1 MNMNVMASFLAP
13 IRTEPS
19 APPWLAPRGSDLQF
33 LGRLTAGLLGAVGVL
48 EVANFVVNVLVEETA
63 AENCS
68 LMLLDRNSRE
78 LKIAAAA
85 TEYGNPD
92 ASPLAERVSES
103 FKIGEGIA
111 GWVASEQVPVR
122 LNEAAEDS
130 RFVSLEDPG
139 VVVKS
144 LMSFPLVAGGE
155 VLGVMNLSHSSAG
168 VFSGQEEWLVSMV
181 AEHVGNALGQ
191 ARSFEQSRVEN
202 ASLLDQITLYQTRLA
217 QAEKMSAVGNLLA
230 GIVHELNNPLT
241 TILGF
246 SQLLAQT
253 GEGDRKNLDII
264 VSESERCA
272 RIVQNVL
279 RISQPGRPE
288 HERLDLNQVVRQ
300 TVELAEYQLRLNR
313 IGLGLK
319 LSVNNPAI
327 VANACEFTQV
337 VLNLITNA
345 IQAIA
350 EAGSEGRIDVETKV
364 VDDRV
369 VVEINDDG
377 PGIEGS
383 VLGKIF
389 DPFFTTKQTG
399 TGLGLNLSRELIQ
412 ANEGDISVRSNPGSG
427 TTFRLDFPLAELDPD
442 HDLSTRKPRV
452 LVADDEHHILDLV
465 DAVLSES
472 DYEVECVPTGEA
484 AMEKLGERDYD
495 LLISDLRM
503 PGIGGREL
511 VEWVRSEGKSSK
523 ILLLTGDVASREM
536 KDFIASS
543 GVQYL
548 SKPFRIGELIE
559 AVEAAF
565 ESD

>member
-1 MNMNVMASFLAP
+1 LRYCRLALHDHLVTSETG
-13 IRTEPS
+13 ITRETTERTTTTIP
-19 APPWLAPRGSDLQF
+19 
-33 LGRLTAGLLGAVGVL
+33 LTIGVDDD
-48 EVANFVVNVLVEETA
+48 AILVE
-63 AENCS
+63 
-68 LMLLDRNSRE
+68 
-78 LKIAAAA
+78 
-85 TEYGNPD
+85 
-92 ASPLAERVSES
+92 
-103 FKIGEGIA
+103 
-111 GWVASEQVPVR
+111 
-122 LNEAAEDS
+122 
-130 RFVSLEDPG
+130 
-139 VVVKS
+139 
-144 LMSFPLVAGGE
+144 
-155 VLGVMNLSHSSAG
+155 
-168 VFSGQEEWLVSMV
+168 
-181 AEHVGNALGQ
+181 
-191 ARSFEQSRVEN
+191 
-202 ASLLDQITLYQTRLA
+202 
-217 QAEKMSAVGNLLA
+217 
-230 GIVHELNNPLT
+230 
-241 TILGF
+241 
-246 SQLLAQT
+246 
-253 GEGDRKNLDII
+253 
-264 VSESERCA
+264 RCF
-272 RIVQNVL
+272 NVL
-279 RISQPGRPE
+279 RISQPGKPE

-300 TVELAEYQLRLNR
+300 TVELAEYQLRLHR

-319 LSVNNPAI
+319 LSVNNPVI

-350 EAGSEGRIDVETKV
+350 EAGSEGRIDGETKV

-369 VVEINDDG
+369 AVEIHDDG

-412 ANEGDISVRSNPGSG
+412 ANKGDISVRSNPGSG

-484 AMEKLGERDYD
+484 AIEKLGEHDYD